1 MNDSSNKRSS
11 GKIPSEEQMDG
22 LLKDFFKL
30 ETPSGLNRPFRRPVV
45 SRQES
50 TAASVVTLPTS
61 ETTAAP
67 RSHKMVVAS
76 AIAVLAMSLIVA
88 MKVQKPTTSGGN
100 TASTTPK
107 AQSAEPAERLM
118 LVSPNGDARST
129 QAVGEDGLTLE
140 ETDSIELKPQKHSAE
155 K

>member
-11 GKIPSEEQMDG
+11 GNIPSEEQMDG

-30 ETPSGLNRPFRRPVV
+30 ETPSGLNRPFRRPVA

-50 TAASVVTLPTS
+50 SAASLVSLTTS
-61 ETTAAP
+61 EPTAAP

-88 MKVQKPTTSGGN
+88 MKVQTPSTSGGS
-100 TASTTPK
+100 TASTTPDVQPVESSEK
-107 AQSAEPAERLM
+107 LM
-118 LVSPNGDARST
+118 LVSPNGDAPST
-129 QAVGEDGLTLE
+129 QVIGEDGVTLE
-140 ETDSIELKPQKHSAE
+140 ETDTIEVKSQK
-155 K
+155 

>member
-11 GKIPSEEQMDG
+11 GNIPSEDQMDG

-45 SRQES
+45 GLQQD
-50 TAASVVTLPTS
+50 TAASLVTLSTS
-61 ETTAAP
+61 EPTAAP

-88 MKVQKPTTSGGN
+88 MKVQTPSSSGSSTAANTQPT
-100 TASTTPK
+100 
-107 AQSAEPAERLM
+107 EPTEKLM
-118 LVSPNGDARST
+118 LVSPKGDAPST
-129 QAVGEDGLTLE
+129 QVIGEDGVTLE
-140 ETDSIELKPQKHSAE
+140 ETDAIEVKSQK
-155 K
+155 

>member
-50 TAASVVTLPTS
+50 TTASLVTLSTS
-61 ETTAAP
+61 EPTAAP

-88 MKVQKPTTSGGN
+88 MKVQTPTTPGGN
-100 TASTTPK
+100 TASTNPDVQPVESSEK
-107 AQSAEPAERLM
+107 LM
-118 LVSPNGDARST
+118 LVSPNGDVPST
-129 QAVGEDGLTLE
+129 QVVGEDGVTLE
-140 ETDSIELKPQKHSAE
+140 ETDTIEVKSQK
-155 K
+155 

>member
-11 GKIPSEEQMDG
+11 GNIPSEEQMDG

-30 ETPSGLNRPFRRPVV
+30 ETPSGLNRPFRRPVA

-50 TAASVVTLPTS
+50 PAASLVTLSTS
-61 ETTAAP
+61 EPTAAP

-88 MKVQKPTTSGGN
+88 MKVHTPSTSGGN
-100 TASTTPK
+100 TASTTPDVK
-107 AQSAEPAERLM
+107 PVESAEKLM
-118 LVSPNGDARST
+118 LVSPGGDSKASNV
-129 QAVGEDGLTLE
+129 VGEDGVTLE
-140 ETDSIELKPQKHSAE
+140 ETDTIEVKSQQ
-155 K
+155 

>member
-11 GKIPSEEQMDG
+11 GNIPSEEQMDG

-30 ETPSGLNRPFRRPVV
+30 ETPSGLNRPFRRPVA

-50 TAASVVTLPTS
+50 LAASLVTLSTS
-61 ETTAAP
+61 EPTAAP

-88 MKVQKPTTSGGN
+88 MKVQTPSSGSN
-100 TASTTPK
+100 TASRTPD
-107 AQSAEPAERLM
+107 AQPTETAEKLM
-118 LVSPNGDARST
+118 LVSPNGDAPST
-129 QAVGEDGLTLE
+129 QAVGEDGVTLE
-140 ETDSIELKPQKHSAE
+140 ETDSIELNPQKQA

>member
-11 GKIPSEEQMDG
+11 GNIPSEEQMDG

-30 ETPSGLNRPFRRPVV
+30 ETPSGLNRPFRRPVA

-50 TAASVVTLPTS
+50 PAASLVTLSTS
-61 ETTAAP
+61 EPTAAP

-88 MKVQKPTTSGGN
+88 MKVQTPSTPGGN
-100 TASTTPK
+100 TASTTPDVK
-107 AQSAEPAERLM
+107 PVESSEKLM
-118 LVSPNGDARST
+118 LVSPNGDTPST
-129 QAVGEDGLTLE
+129 QVVGEDGVTLE
-140 ETDSIELKPQKHSAE
+140 ETDTIEVKSQK
-155 K
+155 

>member
-11 GKIPSEEQMDG
+11 GNIPSEEQMDG

-50 TAASVVTLPTS
+50 TTASLVTLSTS
-61 ETTAAP
+61 EPTAAP

-88 MKVQKPTTSGGN
+88 MKVQTPSTSGGN
-100 TASTTPK
+100 TASTTPVV
-107 AQSAEPAERLM
+107 QPAEPAEKLM
-118 LVSPNGDARST
+118 LVSPGGDSKASNV
-129 QAVGEDGLTLE
+129 VGEDGVTLE
-140 ETDSIELKPQKHSAE
+140 ETDTIEVKSQK
-155 K
+155 